1 MFRIDLA
8 NLVRNKLY
16 ICKEYHIQPS
26 EIDRMQY
33 WEYEW
38 YTDEIK
44 EITKEQEKQQK
55 QQEKEQAALQS
66 SMNPSSMMSN
76 FSRSMSNFQQPKMPS
91 MNIPK
96 I

>member
-1 MFRIDLA
+1 
-8 NLVRNKLY
+8 
-16 ICKEYHIQPS
+16 
-26 EIDRMQY
+26 MQY

-44 EITKEQEKQQK
+44 EISKEQEKQQK

-76 FSRSMSNFQQPKMPS
+76 FSRSMANFQQPKMPS